1 VVGRWIV
8 KVLTNTVRRLMEKKE
23 VDPALMSFIT
33 SLLYS
38 VLLIIVAL
46 AAISKLGIQTTSFIA
61 ILGAA
66 GLAVGLAL

>member
-1 VVGRWIV
+1 MVGRWIV